1 MWSLSESAV
10 VPGQLRRWSKSTAVT
25 TQRDRLF
32 LVLELNQEQTRDTA
46 WYYLIGEDRDWHFEN
61 VIENQSEVVDG

>member
-1 MWSLSESAV
+1 MVEA
-10 VPGQLRRWSKSTAVT
+10 GQLRRWSKSSAVAAE
-25 TQRDRLF
+25 RDRLF
-32 LVLELNQEQTRDTA
+32 LVLELNQEQTRETNPSA

>member
-1 MWSLSESAV
+1 M

-32 LVLELNQEQTRDTA
+32 LVLELNQEQTRETNSTA